1 MGGGG
6 GSRPAPK
13 QEHPP
18 DLTRE
23 EHIQLGTNFVSRAE
37 VKRQPLT
44 QITAYLDRQMGLTQS
59 ETNEVLRRSGIDPT
73 AGVAEYRDDRRGR
86 GGMSAR
92 AGMGDARA
100 SSRGANRG
108 DNGDGM
114 RSGGPQGDSNGM
126 GLPGQMPASLAYAAA
141 AAALAPPQ
149 PTWKTWVLGP
159 GADEAQ
165 RQAHRAHQQQ
175 LLQQA
180 YQSAG
185 HVAPSTMVLEGAWGG
200 AMMPPSAPRSWLSG
214 RRLLLVAA
222 VVLWIIR
229 ANWGSVRPLLVTIL
243 QQVAASCGACKL
255 VPLCRCAAVADSVV
269 SPCLAY
275 AGLELETKSSMK
287 DKKRK
292 SQKKKGSKESI
303 PMTEEDEE
311 AAMQDEVGTLK
322 EQIAALRQQMQSND
336 AILSGIEE
344 EGDCEDA
351 TMNGAGERGDHSSD
365 SESST
370 TGSDGDDE
378 AMVGTAPPPLLH
390 MIHPI
395 TFDLI

>member
-1 MGGGG
+1 MGGGGG
-6 GSRPAPK
+6 GSRPTPK

-37 VKRQPLT
+37 VQRQPLT

-92 AGMGDARA
+92 AGMGDARS

-108 DNGDGM
+108 DNGGGMQSDGA
-114 RSGGPQGDSNGM
+114 QGQGNDM
-126 GLPGQMPASLAYAAA
+126 GLGGQMPASLAYAAA

-165 RQAHRAHQQQ
+165 QQAHRAHQQQ

-185 HVAPSTMVLEGAWGG
+185 QVAPSTMVLEGAGGG

-229 ANWGSVRPLLVTIL
+229 ANWGSFRPLLVTIL
-243 QQVAASCGACKL
+243 HQVAASCGACKMVSL
-255 VPLCRCAAVADSVV
+255 WRCAVVADSVV
-269 SPCLAY
+269 PLYLACT
-275 AGLELETKSSMK
+275 GLELETKTSRK

-292 SQKKKGSKESI
+292 SRKKKGSKGSV
-303 PMTEEDEE
+303 PMTEEEEE

-344 EGDCEDA
+344 EGDGEDA
-351 TMNGAGERGDHSSD
+351 TMNGAREKGDHSSD
-365 SESST
+365 SEGTT

-378 AMVGTAPPPLLH
+378 AMVGTTPLLH
-390 MIHPI
+390 
-395 TFDLI
+395 LIQVTVVDQI